1 MPATIEAVW
10 TAIISM
16 FSENGVF
23 ATGLEAVTSIPLLLA
38 PLYVGVA
45 GLIIGL
51 AKRTLRL
58 RRR

>member
-1 MPATIEAVW
+1 MPASIDAVW
-10 TAIISM
+10 TAIVAM
-16 FSENGVF
+16 FSENGIF

-38 PLYVGVA
+38 PLYIGIA
-45 GLIIGL
+45 GLVIGL

>member
-1 MPATIEAVW
+1 MPATISEVW
-10 TAIISM
+10 TSVIAI

-23 ATGLEAVTSIPLLLA
+23 ATGLEAVTSIPILLA
-38 PLYVGVA
+38 PLYIGVA
-45 GLIIGL
+45 SLIIGL